1 MSAKA
6 RSKIKQ
12 ALKHLES
19 LDEVLVE
26 EEKPENQDVDIELE
40 IKNQPGVLASLTN
53 TIAAL
58 NSNIGS
64 VHSQPKDN
72 GNYQVKLQ
80 ISVTDNA
87 HLYVVIQRLMKLNG
101 VVKVTKN

>member
-12 ALKHLES
+12 ALKQLDA
-19 LDEVLVE
+19 LDEALETEEPTEINVELV
-26 EEKPENQDVDIELE
+26 LE
-40 IKNQPGVLASLTN
+40 IKDQPGVLASLTN
-53 TIAAL
+53 TIASL

-64 VHSQPKDN
+64 VQSYPIEN

-87 HLYVVIQRLMKLNG
+87 HLYVVIQRLTKLSG
-101 VVKVTKN
+101 VVKVDKK